1 MGLRGGERL
10 RMLGMRT
17 ITIPAGVPAAERALG
32 ESRGSCSEE
41 PGPAQAVRL
50 SSTSGLPAGSPPT
63 PGKAPTEGMGPP
75 QMVPSPPLSSSHRE
89 AERQIPALG
98 NQAPLPSQSH
108 SLPWKVQFSC
118 RDEVSSYSLASHIS
132 RVKMCEQDIWG

>member
-1 MGLRGGERL
+1 
-10 RMLGMRT
+10 MLGMRT

-89 AERQIPALG
+89 AVCQMPCTG
-98 NQAPLPSQSH
+98 
-108 SLPWKVQFSC
+108 
-118 RDEVSSYSLASHIS
+118 
-132 RVKMCEQDIWG
+132 